1 MSEKKSSHL
10 IAFWAVF
17 LSCVVSF
24 CAFSF
29 FIFYLTSLTEN
40 QDVQIEKTHTVQ
52 NTEIEKTH
60 TVQNTDAEILQV
72 TAVAKSFWTAI
83 HDKNITTARSNIYSP
98 NRAQLGML
106 IEQDIEADNVPELP
120 TVLEFDVEINGDTA
134 IAVIRNSQGVGCD
147 LIKADGRWWVYPGQ
161 E

>member
-40 QDVQIEKTHTVQ
+40 QDVQ
-52 NTEIEKTH
+52 IEKTH